1 MSVGYTQLE
10 QECSRVTSP
19 MESKEEEDLI
29 DNICEHSHW
38 SLEDRPQWKYLESI
52 EKEEAVNN
60 WSAIVV
66 EQANCKQY
74 RDK

>member
-29 DNICEHSHW
+29 DNICEQSHW
-38 SLEDRPQWKYLESI
+38 SLEDSPQWKYLESI

>member
-29 DNICEHSHW
+29 DNICM
-38 SLEDRPQWKYLESI
+38 LLK
-52 EKEEAVNN
+52 
-60 WSAIVV
+60 
-66 EQANCKQY
+66 
-74 RDK
+74 

>member
-19 MESKEEEDLI
+19 MESKEEEELI
-29 DNICEHSHW
+29 DTICEQSQW
-38 SLEDRPQWKYLESI
+38 KIEDSPQWKHFETI
-52 EKEEAVNN
+52 EKEEAINN
-60 WSAIVV
+60 WSTMVV
-66 EQANCKQY
+66 EQADCKLY